1 MPPVPPPPPML
12 SHVTPPPPPVWYP
25 QQQSPQLPA
34 ALQAPRPPPPSV
46 TLGPPVPRPLH
57 PHNKPHFQSP
67 AGSGRNGSSPKKTAL
82 HRNGTA
88 PPPPPSRMRSDR
100 PKQCR
105 AAYSCKPDNSH
116 VMQEFRRI
124 HARFELDDIRGYVLE
139 FARDRHGSRFIQQK
153 LERVDADEKQMIF
166 DELTPE
172 IYPLM
177 NDKYGNYVIQ
187 KYFEFGSD
195 EQKLVLVEKLQGNV
209 LYLTLEVYGC
219 RVIQK
224 AIETLPPEFQV

>member
-1 MPPVPPPPPML
+1 
-12 SHVTPPPPPVWYP
+12 
-25 QQQSPQLPA
+25 
-34 ALQAPRPPPPSV
+34 
-46 TLGPPVPRPLH
+46 
-57 PHNKPHFQSP
+57 
-67 AGSGRNGSSPKKTAL
+67 
-82 HRNGTA
+82 
-88 PPPPPSRMRSDR
+88 
-100 PKQCR
+100 
-105 AAYSCKPDNSH
+105 
-116 VMQEFRRI
+116 
-124 HARFELDDIRGYVLE
+124 
-139 FARDRHGSRFIQQK
+139 
-153 LERVDADEKQMIF
+153 MIF